1 MWSQLGFWCLDACMF
16 SKQTVFRVL
25 PKGFIFLAEV
35 AAAKLFVGVRLRRG
49 G

>member
-1 MWSQLGFWCLDACMF
+1 MF

-35 AAAKLFVGVRLRRG
+35 AAAKLSVGVRLRRG